1 MMSKKVNI
9 KNIDNFGSLVA
20 HQLKSP
26 VSSASMMIKTLLGE
40 YIGTLTPQQKDLL
53 LRVDKRLD
61 EAIDSTQRMVSIEY
75 SDKKD
80 TDSDAYSDISSVI
93 RHCHAEYLEEAAI
106 LGISFTVKI
115 QIESVNVKIRRSAL
129 TEILNSLISNA
140 LKYTPSNGIVEI
152 NLSRS
157 KINKAKVN
165 LSIFDSGI
173 GIPKINIDKIFEP
186 YFRSASSQ
194 GSSIPGSGIGL
205 AFVKTVLTKNNGS
218 IKVSKSSHGGA
229 KFTIELNIADNNIEH
244 TTKNS
249 QNKMMRI
256 VIIGG
261 VAAGPKAGSKL
272 VRLLPDAEVTI
283 IEKSDILSYSGCG
296 LPYYVSGIIK
306 KQSELLSS
314 SVKVV
319 RDPVF
324 FHNIKNVNILNKTE
338 AIGIDR
344 DLKRVKI
351 QNIYSKNISWVDYD
365 KLVLATGSY
374 PKIPNIEGIDL
385 KNIFTLHGV
394 HDAEGIKTF
403 ISGKK
408 ASDVVILGGGLIGL
422 EMTEAL
428 IRKGCRV
435 TIIETMPQI
444 LNIVDEEIAILIV
457 NYLESHGVRVLT
469 NTSVIKFLG
478 IEAISS
484 IVTNSGI
491 IPADMVILSTG
502 VAPQISL
509 AKEVGLQIG
518 ITGAIKVNTQMM
530 TSDPDIYAAGDCV
543 EKTDITTNS
552 PCYMPLGST
561 ANKEGRIAALN
572 ISGKEAHFPGVLGTI
587 TCKVF
592 DYCISRTGLTF
603 KEAIEKGYNIVTSL
617 TAGPDKEHFMKDA
630 KTLMMKLIVDT
641 DTKLILGAQTI
652 GSSDGY
658 NKIGIIA
665 TAMNAR
671 MTIDDI
677 SNLDLSYAP
686 PYSLAT
692 DNLITAVNVVN
703 NKIDKVFKSISSKEV
718 YSKITNHSKF
728 ILLDVRSHKEYE
740 ELRIPGS
747 TLIPLGVLRNRL
759 FELDK
764 NKEIVTFCS
773 ISLRGYEAALILQNA
788 GFNNVKVMD
797 GGITMWPYDITEG
810 LGL

>member
-1 MMSKKVNI
+1 
-9 KNIDNFGSLVA
+9 
-20 HQLKSP
+20 
-26 VSSASMMIKTLLGE
+26 
-40 YIGTLTPQQKDLL
+40 
-53 LRVDKRLD
+53 
-61 EAIDSTQRMVSIEY
+61 
-75 SDKKD
+75 
-80 TDSDAYSDISSVI
+80 
-93 RHCHAEYLEEAAI
+93 
-106 LGISFTVKI
+106 
-115 QIESVNVKIRRSAL
+115 
-129 TEILNSLISNA
+129 
-140 LKYTPSNGIVEI
+140 
-152 NLSRS
+152 
-157 KINKAKVN
+157 
-165 LSIFDSGI
+165 
-173 GIPKINIDKIFEP
+173 
-186 YFRSASSQ
+186 
-194 GSSIPGSGIGL
+194 
-205 AFVKTVLTKNNGS
+205 
-218 IKVSKSSHGGA
+218 
-229 KFTIELNIADNNIEH
+229 
-244 TTKNS
+244 
-249 QNKMMRI
+249 
-256 VIIGG
+256 
-261 VAAGPKAGSKL
+261 
-272 VRLLPDAEVTI
+272 
-283 IEKSDILSYSGCG
+283 
-296 LPYYVSGIIK
+296 
-306 KQSELLSS
+306 
-314 SVKVV
+314 
-319 RDPVF
+319 
-324 FHNIKNVNILNKTE
+324 
-338 AIGIDR
+338 
-344 DLKRVKI
+344 
-351 QNIYSKNISWVDYD
+351 
-365 KLVLATGSY
+365 
-374 PKIPNIEGIDL
+374 
-385 KNIFTLHGV
+385 
-394 HDAEGIKTF
+394 
-403 ISGKK
+403 
-408 ASDVVILGGGLIGL
+408 
-422 EMTEAL
+422 
-428 IRKGCRV
+428 
-435 TIIETMPQI
+435 MPQI

-478 IEAISS
+478 VEAISS

-491 IPADMVILSTG
+491 IPADMVILATG
-502 VAPQISL
+502 VAPQVSL

-518 ITGAIKVNTQMM
+518 TTGAIKVNTQMI

-572 ISGKEAHFPGVLGTI
+572 ISGQEAHFPGVLGTI

-665 TAMNAR
+665 TAMNAG

-703 NKIDKVFKSISSKEV
+703 NKIDQVFKSISSKEV

-759 FELDK
+759 FELNK
-764 NKEIVTFCS
+764 NKEIITFCS